1 MVNKCILKETY
12 VNEIEVEKSK
22 FYGIIFPVES
32 KAQFENI
39 LEKIKKDYPKATH
52 YCYAYIIENDKKAS
66 DNGEPSGTAGK
77 PILNIL
83 ETHNLNKTGLVVVR
97 YFGGTLLGAGRLTRT
112 YSLAANEVFKI
123 AHLYKA
129 VQKTKVRVSLEID
142 VYDKFLNYL
151 NKMHYIVIKTVFND
165 KITMDFLAEKVF
177 DKSSLNFFLNK
188 VMVVG
193 EIPYEYAEELR

>member
-1 MVNKCILKETY
+1 MVNKCILQETY

-52 YCYAYIIENDKKAS
+52 YCYAYIIEKDKKTS

-77 PILNIL
+77 PILSIL

-165 KITMDFLAEKVF
+165 KITMDFLAEKDF